1 MAKKN
6 NTTAG
11 NNKTE
16 NNSSIEVVVMK
27 FGGTSVQDSDSIR
40 NVINIV
46 RNTAANKVVVVSAIS
61 KATTSLENIARFAAD
76 KKVND
81 AEALL
86 EEIINRHHTII
97 NTLVT
102 DSKLKSDAVEKIIG
116 YHRQITELITG
127 LSIINELSLRILDAF
142 RSFGELMSS
151 TVIFHAM
158 KNDGLDV
165 ELIDS
170 RGIIKTNN
178 DFSRAYPDFEMSQ
191 KNADKII
198 KPLLDKSKVV
208 LAQGFIASTEDG
220 ITTTMGRESSDFSA
234 AIYGS
239 LVDAD
244 EIQIWTDVDGVL
256 TCDPN
261 MITNALKLSEIS
273 FKEMEELSNFGA
285 KVLHKNSV
293 KPALKKNIP
302 IKILNS
308 KNTSSTGTLVNSELT
323 YHNQVKSVTYKK
335 NIIVL
340 KVKPK
345 ESLNQYIF
353 WEMMLNILSRHKP
366 QIDILVSSNNAL
378 VIVIAENAYTKIHY
392 DDLKNEFEEISD
404 CEIISDKA
412 LITLVGSDLNAIDN
426 FEQRIFICN
435 PKVKAESIIYGF
447 NQHSFS
453 LLVNSANCEE
463 ALQNLHKEFFDR
475 STEKSELFEEIMKKE
490 EKIIA

>member
-1 MAKKN
+1 MAKS
-6 NTTAG
+6 
-11 NNKTE
+11 E
-16 NNSSIEVVVMK
+16 LVVMK

-46 RNTAANKVVVVSAIS
+46 NNTKAKKVVVVSAIS
-61 KATTSLENIARFAAD
+61 KATTALENIARFAAE
-76 KKVND
+76 KKVSE
-81 AEALL
+81 AEKLL

-97 NTLVT
+97 NNLVT
-102 DSKLKSDAVEKIIG
+102 ISELKSAAAERIIN
-116 YHRQITELITG
+116 YHREIRELVTG

-158 KNDGLDV
+158 KNEGMDV

-170 RGIIKTNN
+170 RNVIKTNN
-178 DFSRAYPDFEMSQ
+178 DFSRAYPDFDVSQ
-191 KNADKII
+191 KNADSIL
-198 KPLLDKSKVV
+198 KPLLDQGKTV

-239 LVDAD
+239 LVNAD

-261 MITNALKLSEIS
+261 VITDALKLSEIS

-302 IKILNS
+302 LKILNS
-308 KNTSSTGTLVNSELT
+308 KNTASTGTVISSKLS
-323 YHNQVKSVTYKK
+323 YHQLIKSVTYKK

-340 KVKPK
+340 RVTPK

-378 VIVIAENAYTKIHY
+378 IIVIAENAYTKIHY
-392 DDLKNEFEEISD
+392 DEMKNEFNEISE
-404 CEIISDKA
+404 CEIVKDKT
-412 LITLVGSDLNAIDN
+412 LITLVGSDLSSIDN

-435 PKVKAESIIYGF
+435 PKTKAESIIFGF
-447 NQHSFS
+447 NPHSFS
-453 LLVNSANCEE
+453 LLVDINDCDST
-463 ALQNLHKEFFDR
+463 LKNLHKEFFGTGVEETD
-475 STEKSELFEEIMKKE
+475 LFEKIIKKE
-490 EKIIA
+490 EKLIA

>member
-1 MAKKN
+1 MTKKN
-6 NTTAG
+6 
-11 NNKTE
+11 E
-16 NNSSIEVVVMK
+16 LVVMK
-27 FGGTSVQDSDSIR
+27 FGGTSVQDSGSIR

-46 RNTAANKVVVVSAIS
+46 RNTKAGKVVVVSAIS
-61 KATTSLENIARFAAD
+61 KATTSLENIARLASE
-76 KKVND
+76 KKVSD
-81 AEALL
+81 AGELL

-102 DSKLKSDAVEKIIG
+102 DSGLKSNAVEKIIN

-158 KNDGLDV
+158 KNEGLDV

-170 RGIIKTNN
+170 RDIIKTNN
-178 DFSRAYPDFEMSQ
+178 DFSRAYPDFELSQ
-191 KNADKII
+191 KNAETKII
-198 KPLLDKSKVV
+198 PLLEKGKII

-239 LVDAD
+239 LVNAD

-261 MITNALKLSEIS
+261 VIKDALKLSEIS
-273 FKEMEELSNFGA
+273 FQEMEELSNFGA

-308 KNTSSTGTLVNSELT
+308 KNTASKGTLVSSKLS
-323 YHNQVKSVTYKK
+323 YHQLIKSLTYKK
-335 NIIVL
+335 NVIVL
-340 KVKPK
+340 RVKPK
-345 ESLNQYIF
+345 ESLNQFIF

-366 QIDILVSSNNAL
+366 QIDILISSNNAMI
-378 VIVIAENAYTKIHY
+378 IVIAESAYTKIHY

-404 CEIISDKA
+404 CEIIKEKV
-412 LITLVGSDLNAIDN
+412 LITLVGSDLSSIDN

-435 PKVKAESIIYGF
+435 PNIKAESIIFGF

-453 LLVNSANCEE
+453 LLIDNNDCEPT
-463 ALQNLHKEFFDR
+463 LKNLHKEFFENT
-475 STEKSELFEEIMKKE
+475 TEKSELFEKINKKE
-490 EKIIA
+490 EKLIA

>member
-1 MAKKN
+1 MAKN
-6 NTTAG
+6 
-11 NNKTE
+11 E
-16 NNSSIEVVVMK
+16 LVVMK

-46 RNTAANKVVVVSAIS
+46 RNTKAGKIVVVSAIS
-61 KATTSLENIARFAAD
+61 KATTALENIARFAAE
-76 KKVND
+76 KNT
-81 AEALL
+81 AEAEKLL

-97 NTLVT
+97 NNLVT
-102 DSKLKSDAVEKIIG
+102 ESELKSSAAEKIIN
-116 YHRQITELITG
+116 YHRQIKELITG

-158 KNDGLDV
+158 KNDGLDA

-170 RGIIKTNN
+170 RNIIKTNN

-191 KNADKII
+191 KNAERII
-198 KPLLDKSKVV
+198 KPLLEKGKTV

-239 LVDAD
+239 LVNAD

-261 MITNALKLSEIS
+261 VITDALKLSEIS

-302 IKILNS
+302 LKILNS
-308 KNTSSTGTLVNSELT
+308 KNTSSSGTLVSSKLS
-323 YHNQVKSVTYKK
+323 YHQLIKSVTYKK

-340 KVKPK
+340 RVTPK
-345 ESLNQYIF
+345 ETLNQYIF

-378 VIVIAENAYTKIHY
+378 IIVIAENAYTKIHY
-392 DDLKNEFEEISD
+392 DEMKSEFNEISD
-404 CEIISDKA
+404 CEIIKDKV
-412 LITLVGSDLNAIDN
+412 LITLVGSDLSSIDN

-435 PKVKAESIIYGF
+435 PKIKAESIIFGF
-447 NQHSFS
+447 NPHSFS
-453 LLVNSANCEE
+453 LLVDINDCDT
-463 ALQNLHKEFFDR
+463 ALKNLHKEFFGNDAGD
-475 STEKSELFEEIMKKE
+475 SGLFENINKKQD
-490 EKIIA
+490 KLIA